1 MVRSL
6 YLLLIYLTIF
16 GIGLS
21 APFLLTLGYVW
32 VDIFHP
38 ENVAW
43 DILPDVPVSFLI
55 GTAAIG
61 SYLVFDRQSPPRVS
75 AITVITVVFVL
86 WVTATTLH
94 AIAPLPAWWKW
105 DWAIKSM
112 LFSVFIPF
120 AIRSRNQIEAFIQV
134 YVISLAANIIP
145 FGLKTIITG
154 GGYGTSL
161 GLISTNSVFGEQ
173 DTLATACTLGIPLML
188 YLIRHTRII
197 PRGRL
202 PTIGYGGLVLL
213 TIATTIGTQ
222 ERAALVGLIAAAG
235 GLWLKSSKKLVL
247 AAVFAAIGVAIVASA
262 PAAWWDRMSS
272 ISEGAHDGSIA
283 VRLKMWE
290 WTMDLVAEHPNGAG
304 FEAYRKSVLEFPQPL
319 KGEPRFEYGRA
330 FHSSFFEVL
339 GEHGWFGFGLFL
351 SLIGASFLTLR
362 SVARQ
367 TRNLPG
373 LAWAHDL
380 AGALEVSL
388 LVVVTCGAFISIGFQ
403 PLFYYI
409 FALSHCLREYVRRV
423 LNAQT
428 ATAPIE
434 SRAYSLAG
442 P

>member
-6 YLLLIYLTIF
+6 YLVIIYFAIF

-43 DILPDVPVSFLI
+43 ELLTTFPVSFLM
-55 GTAAIG
+55 GGAAIG

-75 AITVITVVFVL
+75 VIMIVTVVFVL
-86 WVTATTLH
+86 WVTSTTFH

-105 DWAIKSM
+105 DWATKSM

-120 AIRSRNQIEAFIQV
+120 VIRSRNQIEAFVQV
-134 YVISLAANIIP
+134 YVISLAANVIP

-173 DTLATACTLGIPLML
+173 DTLATASTLGIPLML
-188 YLIRHTRII
+188 YLMRHTRII
-197 PRGRL
+197 PPGRL
-202 PTIGYGGLVLL
+202 ASLGYGGLVLL

-222 ERAALVGLIAAAG
+222 ERAALVGLFAAAG
-235 GLWLKSSKKLVL
+235 GLWLKSRKKLVL
-247 AAVFAAIGVAIVASA
+247 AGIFAAIGVVIMASA
-262 PAAWWDRMSS
+262 PTAWWERMST
-272 ISEGAHDGSIA
+272 ISEGSQDGSIA
-283 VRLKMWE
+283 VRLKMWQ
-290 WTMDLVAEHPNGAG
+290 WTMDLVAEHPDGAG
-304 FEAYRKSVLEFPQPL
+304 FEAYRKSVLEFPQPNGQPS
-319 KGEPRFEYGRA
+319 KFEYGRA

-339 GEHGWFGFGLFL
+339 GEHGWIGFGLFL
-351 SLIGASFLTLR
+351 SLIGFSFLTLR
-362 SVARQ
+362 SAARQ
-367 TRNLPG
+367 TRNLPE
-373 LAWAHDL
+373 LAWAHEL
-380 AGALEVSL
+380 AGALGVSL
-388 LVVVTCGAFISIGFQ
+388 LVVTTCGAFISIGFQ

-409 FALSHCLREYVRRV
+409 FALSQCLREYVRRV
-423 LNAQT
+423 LNAQ
-428 ATAPIE
+428 AAAAPIE
-434 SRAYSLAG
+434 NPAYALAR